1 MGWSAPRARPADRH
15 RLRWPLWLG
24 LGLVALLAFLAMTRE
39 RNMLHEQAGQRLQAL
54 AELRRLQVTAWLSA
68 QVAPARFLAAS
79 PLWAALAQ
87 PPGLQA
93 QDSAAGQA
101 AAQRLLQRAVDY
113 RRSSGDVAAMVL
125 DAQGQ
130 VWAAETGV
138 PTDLPD
144 AVRSLAL
151 QAMAS
156 GQVLHSAPYWQAG
169 SPLPLR
175 LDLVIPLQAS
185 GRPAR
190 AAVLLRLDPQLEL
203 LPLLQGGQL
212 DSDSAEAGL
221 WRRDGDTLLALSNF
235 KRLPNA
241 AGQLRRPL
249 QGDRAVGLAGVV
261 RGERPA
267 GQVFAGLTYDQRSSW
282 LVALPVGGTDWWL
295 TARIDRST
303 VDAPVL
309 RSLAWISLAALAMML
324 ALGLLVRQSGQRL
337 ALQQAHDLASAQ
349 RRELDASALLRAVVD
364 TSSDSIFAKDL
375 DHRLQM
381 INRAGA
387 ATLGRP
393 PAQLLGLQTGA
404 VLPPAQAGRLRTLED
419 QVLHSGQPITF
430 EHPLLTPVGQRT
442 FLATLGPL
450 RDAAGQITGLFG
462 MSRDITELAQL
473 QADLQHERAHLTA
486 TVAERTAELRS
497 TNQALNDAN
506 RLVHTIADNLP
517 GRIVY
522 LDAEQRCRYANRAWY
537 DWYGRSPETTL
548 GRLPSELV
556 PQRDDSAWAPLRGV
570 ALAGQAQHF
579 ERADIAQDGTRQWA
593 QVHCLPDWRDGVVV
607 GLVVMAIDSTEQKQA
622 ADALRDARD
631 AAEAASRAKS
641 AFLANMS
648 HEIRTPMNAI
658 IGLAHLMRRD
668 CHDGLARDRIDKL
681 TTAAQHLLQLISD
694 ILDLSKIEAGKLALE
709 DAVFSVDALLA
720 RCGAMVAERAGQ
732 KGLELVLDADHLP
745 QRLRGDATR
754 LSQALLNLLSNAVK
768 FTDSGWVRLRAEQLQ
783 QSAGRV
789 LVRFEVRDTGI
800 GIAPAQQPLLFNAF
814 AQADNSTSRQFGGT
828 GLGLALTRHL
838 ALLMGG
844 DAGLDSTPGQ
854 GSSVWF
860 TAWLG
865 LDNSSADTAPPAS
878 LQRLRALLVDD
889 LAESRVVLR
898 DRLEL
903 LGLQV
908 DLQASGEGAVAQVQQ
923 ALRRGETYDVLLIDW
938 RMAPMDG
945 IETLRQLRGLLGA
958 GLPPSLLVTAH
969 DDPGMRQAAREVG
982 FDALLVKPIS
992 ASSLH
997 DSLLRI
1003 VQRQGLP
1010 LPAAPQPAS
1019 ADEALLRQ
1027 HHAGARVL
1035 LVDDNPVN
1043 LEVAAE
1049 LLRGVGLTVLLAD
1062 GGAQAVALA
1071 TQAGPASPDLVLMDV
1086 QMPGMDGL
1094 AATRAIRAHPGLQ
1107 AGRRLPIL
1115 AMTAN
1120 AFGEDRSA
1128 CIAAGMDDHIAKPV
1142 DPARLYAALLRWLA
1156 DAAQAAVPAP
1166 LLQQAPQPPAAAAP
1180 GALTRALQ
1188 CIPGLDPTAA
1198 LLRLAGREDVLA
1210 RVLRGFVRQYRNG
1223 VPLLADPPDQPVAL
1237 GQAAHSLRGA
1247 AAVIGADSLQA
1258 LAMALEQRCKLQ
1270 TVPALAQLQAEA
1282 RVLQQQ
1288 LLALVAALQACV
1300 GDTD

>member
-87 PPGLQA
+87 PPGLQS

-622 ADALRDARD
+622 ADALREARD

-641 AFLANMS
+641 AFLANTS
-648 HEIRTPMNAI
+648 HEIRTPLN
-658 IGLAHLMRRD
+658 GLL
-668 CHDGLARDRIDKL
+668 GLARM
-681 TTAAQHLLQLISD
+681 LQQPDLPEVTRRDYLDQMLDSAESLSGLISD
-694 ILDLSKIEAGKLALE
+694 ILDLSKIEAGRLTLEAAPFGLRDLLTAMRTAYLTMAHARGLA
-709 DAVFSVDALLA
+709 FRVD
-720 RCGAMVAERAGQ
+720 V
-732 KGLELVLDADHLP
+732 D
-745 QRLRGDATR
+745 
-754 LSQALLNLLSNAVK
+754 NAVPAWVVGDVVRTRQILANFLTNALK
-768 FTDSGWVRLRAEQLQ
+768 FTE
-783 QSAGRV
+783 AGAIRMRV
-789 LVRFEVRDTGI
+789 LCPSSDLLRIEVIDTGP
-800 GIAPAQQPLLFNAF
+800 GIALSGQARLFEPF
-814 AQADNSTSRQFGGT
+814 TQADESTTRRFGGT
-828 GLGLALTRHL
+828 GLGLSICREL
-838 ALLMGG
+838 ATLMGG
-844 DAGLDSTPGQ
+844 TVGVHSAVGEGSTFWAELPLVAALTPPPLPARTALAQWPNSLSNDAPQ
-854 GSSVWF
+854 
-860 TAWLG
+860 A
-865 LDNSSADTAPPAS
+865 
-878 LQRLRALLVDD
+878 RLNA
-889 LAESRVVLR
+889 
-898 DRLEL
+898 
-903 LGLQV
+903 
-908 DLQASGEGAVAQVQQ
+908 DLQGLRVLMVEDHPVNMMIAVAQLEQW
-923 ALRRGETYDVLLIDW
+923 E
-938 RMAPMDG
+938 M
-945 IETLRQLRGLLGA
+945 
-958 GLPPSLLVTAH
+958 
-969 DDPGMRQAAREVG
+969 
-982 FDALLVKPIS
+982 
-992 ASSLH
+992 
-997 DSLLRI
+997 
-1003 VQRQGLP
+1003 
-1010 LPAAPQPAS
+1010 
-1019 ADEALLRQ
+1019 
-1027 HHAGARVL
+1027 
-1035 LVDDNPVN
+1035 
-1043 LEVAAE
+1043 EVAQASNGE
-1049 LLRGVGLTVLLAD
+1049 
-1062 GGAQAVALA
+1062 QAVHAIVA
-1071 TQAGPASPDLVLMDV
+1071 AANIGRPFDVVLMDV
-1086 QMPGMDGL
+1086 QMPVMSGHE
-1094 AATRAIRAHPGLQ
+1094 ATRLL
-1107 AGRRLPIL
+1107 RRSFSAEQLPIIAL
-1115 AMTAN
+1115 TA
-1120 AFGEDRSA
+1120 AALISEREEA
-1128 CIAAGMDDHIAKPV
+1128 LAAGMNDFLTKPI
-1142 DPARLYAALLRWLA
+1142 DAPKLR
-1156 DAAQAAVPAP
+1156 
-1166 LLQQAPQPPAAAAP
+1166 
-1180 GALTRALQ
+1180 
-1188 CIPGLDPTAA
+1188 
-1198 LLRLAGREDVLA
+1198 
-1210 RVLRGFVRQYRNG
+1210 
-1223 VPLLADPPDQPVAL
+1223 
-1237 GQAAHSLRGA
+1237 
-1247 AAVIGADSLQA
+1247 QA
-1258 LAMALEQRCKLQ
+1258 LVRWSGRTDNQH
-1270 TVPALAQLQAEA
+1270 A
-1282 RVLQQQ
+1282 RN
-1288 LLALVAALQACV
+1288 
-1300 GDTD
+1300 